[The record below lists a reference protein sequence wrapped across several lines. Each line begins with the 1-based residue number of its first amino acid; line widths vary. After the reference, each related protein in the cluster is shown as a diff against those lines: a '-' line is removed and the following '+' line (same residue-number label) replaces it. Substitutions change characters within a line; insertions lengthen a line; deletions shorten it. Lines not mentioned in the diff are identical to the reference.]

1 MKFSK
6 TLDSC
11 KIPQVEEMNTYDVFI
26 INISSQIRHATVER
40 LFERLTDL
48 RFLSI
53 DYLNKFLLTYR
64 LYTDAYTVMDTLI
77 RIYKSSPH
85 ASLDNTN
92 ETDGTNAQKTDE
104 QNKYDEIEFL

>member
-1 MKFSK
+1 
-6 TLDSC
+6 
-11 KIPQVEEMNTYDVFI
+11 
-26 INISSQIRHATVER
+26 
-40 LFERLTDL
+40 
-48 RFLSI
+48 
-53 DYLNKFLLTYR
+53 
-64 LYTDAYTVMDTLI
+64 MDTLI